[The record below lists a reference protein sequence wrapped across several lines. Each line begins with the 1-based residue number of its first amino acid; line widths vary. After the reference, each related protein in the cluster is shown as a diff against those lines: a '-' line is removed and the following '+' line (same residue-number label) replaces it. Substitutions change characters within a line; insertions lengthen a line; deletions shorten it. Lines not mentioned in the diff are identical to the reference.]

1 MSLIT
6 FDQMCAGIK
15 RWCWDRKD
23 LVGLIPDCIV
33 LAESRMNDSLR
44 VAQMEAETTL
54 TLTDGSASLPD
65 DYLAWRRI
73 NSTDN
78 PLRNLEYLD
87 PDLASDTY
95 PFDTAYLA
103 SFFTII
109 GSAVKVY
116 PTSSGTLQLTY
127 YQQIPPLAENVAG
140 NWVTRRK
147 SGLYLYG
154 ALLELSVFFD
164 DDERVA
170 TWGTLYDRAMK
181 ELQGSDVTSRYAK
194 AAMRIKGVTP

>member
-1 MSLIT
+1 MIT
-6 FDQMCAGIK
+6 YDQVCAGIK

-23 LVGLIPDCIV
+23 LVDLIPDAIL

-44 VAQMEAETTL
+44 VAQMEAETTI
-54 TLTDGSASLPD
+54 TLTNGSGPLPD

-78 PLRNLEYLD
+78 PLRNLDYLD

-95 PFDTAYLA
+95 PSGTSYLS
-103 SFFTII
+103 SFFTIV
-109 GSAVKVY
+109 GNTVKTY
-116 PTSSGTLQLTY
+116 PTSTGTLALTY
-127 YQQIPPLAENVAG
+127 YQQVPPLSENVAG

-147 SGLYLYG
+147 FGLYLYG

-164 DDERVA
+164 DDERVV
-170 TWGTLYDRAMK
+170 TWGTLYDRSMK
-181 ELQGSDVTSRYAK
+181 ELQGSDVTARYAK
-194 AAMRIKGVTP
+194 SAMRIKGVTP

>member
-6 FDQMCAGIK
+6 FDQQCAAIK

-23 LVGLIPDCIV
+23 LVGLVPDAIV
-33 LAESRMNDSLR
+33 LAESRMSDSLR
-44 VAQMEAETTL
+44 VAQMEAEATI
-54 TLTDGSASLPD
+54 TLTDGSGSLPD

-95 PFDTAYLA
+95 PSGTSYLA

-109 GSAVKVY
+109 GNQVKTY
-116 PTSSGTLQLTY
+116 PTSSGTLQLIY
-127 YQQIPPLAENVAG
+127 YQQIPPLSENVAG

-147 SGLYLYG
+147 PGLYLYG

-181 ELQGSDVTSRYAK
+181 ELQGSDVTARYAK
-194 AAMRIKGVTP
+194 VAMRIKGVTP